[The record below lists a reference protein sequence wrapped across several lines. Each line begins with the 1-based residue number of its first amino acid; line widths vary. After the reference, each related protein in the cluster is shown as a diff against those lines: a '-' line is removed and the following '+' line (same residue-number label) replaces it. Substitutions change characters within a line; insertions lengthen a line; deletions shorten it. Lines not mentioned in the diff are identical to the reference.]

1 MEVTAVAIAAM
12 VCGSSLLGF
21 RWWLD
26 SRKTPS
32 GIPSE
37 LLERIQQLEAWRTRS
52 ELGKMR

>member
-1 MEVTAVAIAAM
+1 MTAVAIAAM

-26 SRKTPS
+26 SRKAPS
-32 GIPSE
+32 GVPPE